1 MIQDGVYMNLGEP
14 IISQKEQSMRKDK
27 FKIRASSEGLLVV
40 GLTDST
46 RSLGKPSTWGSGQ
59 RLGDRLST
67 ACLMKTQ
74 RFINRCIANL
84 I

>member
-1 MIQDGVYMNLGEP
+1 MIQDGAYMNLGEP

-46 RSLGKPSTWGSGQ
+46 RSIGKLCTGGSGQ
-59 RLGDRLST
+59 QWNVWLST
-67 ACLMKTQ
+67 SQ
-74 RFINRCIANL
+74 INT
-84 I
+84 